1 MGENNVV
8 VSKPQ
13 VSVGL
18 NMFADQQSFNTGF
31 QMAKILSASTI
42 VPKTFQGNIGNTMIA
57 IDIAQ
62 RLHTNPLMIM
72 QNVYVVYGMPSFS
85 AKFLV
90 ACINA
95 SGLFA
100 TPLRYEFVG
109 TAGKDDWGCYA
120 FAIDKQG
127 EVLKG
132 STVTIGMAKQKGW
145 YQKDGSNWKVEP
157 EQMLRYRAATRFQ
170 SVYCPEITCG
180 LAVKEDLE
188 DADYTE
194 ITSDNVEQLANGNQD
209 EQLATAQEKERKEAN
224 SQQLGMNNGAEAA
237 QSQQQSNNESKGQAA
252 AQNKENAAQNGSKPK
267 PQPMGKQEVPD
278 IFKQQ

>member
-1 MGENNVV
+1 MAENGIV
-8 VSKPQ
+8 VSQPQ
-13 VSVGL
+13 LSGL
-18 NMFADQQSFNTGF
+18 NMFANQDSFNTGYK
-31 QMAKILSASTI
+31 MAQILSASTI

-72 QNVYVVYGMPSFS
+72 QNVYIVYGMPSFS
-85 AKFLV
+85 AKFLI

-109 TAGKDDWGCYA
+109 EKGKVDWGCYA
-120 FAIDKQG
+120 YALDKQG
-127 EVLKG
+127 ELLKG
-132 STVTIGMAKQKGW
+132 STVTIGIAKQKGW

-170 SVYCPEITCG
+170 SAYCPEITCG
-180 LAVKEDLE
+180 LAVKEELE

-194 ITSDNVEQLANGNQD
+194 ITTDNVEQLSAEEKLAQAQQQE
-209 EQLATAQEKERKEAN
+209 EQQAN
-224 SQQLGMNNGAEAA
+224 SQSLDMNNGENKEENKAA
-237 QSQQQSNNESKGQAA
+237 DNTPSDEQKT
-252 AQNKENAAQNGSKPK
+252 AQTAENAAQTKPK
-267 PQPMGKQEVPD
+267 AQPMGKQEMPD
-278 IFKQQ
+278 IFKKQ

>member
-1 MGENNVV
+1 MAENNIV
-8 VSKPQ
+8 VSQPQ
-13 VSVGL
+13 VSGL
-18 NMFADQQSFNTGF
+18 NMFANQESFNTGYK
-31 QMAKILSASTI
+31 MAQILSASTI

-85 AKFLV
+85 AKFLI

-109 TAGKDDWGCYA
+109 EKDKDDWGCYA
-120 FAIDKQG
+120 YAIDKQG
-127 EVLKG
+127 ELLKG
-132 STVTIGMAKQKGW
+132 STITIGIAKQKGW

-170 SVYCPEITCG
+170 SAYCPEITCG
-180 LAVKEDLE
+180 LAVKEELE

-194 ITSDNVEQLANGNQD
+194 ITTDNVEQLSAK
-209 EQLATAQEKERKEAN
+209 EKLSEAQQQEEHQAN
-224 SQQLGMNNGAEAA
+224 SQPLGMNNNGENKEENKAA
-237 QSQQQSNNESKGQAA
+237 DNSSSNEQKT
-252 AQNKENAAQNGSKPK
+252 AQTTENAAQTKPK
-267 PQPMGKQEVPD
+267 VQPMGKQKMPD

>member
-1 MGENNVV
+1 MAENGIV
-8 VSKPQ
+8 VSQPQ
-13 VSVGL
+13 LSGL
-18 NMFADQQSFNTGF
+18 NMFANQDSFNTGYK
-31 QMAKILSASTI
+31 MAQILSASTI

-85 AKFLV
+85 AKFLI

-109 TAGKDDWGCYA
+109 EKGKDDWGCYA
-120 FAIDKQG
+120 YAIDKQG
-127 EVLKG
+127 ELLKG
-132 STVTIGMAKQKGW
+132 STITIGIAKQKGW

-170 SVYCPEITCG
+170 SAYCPEITCG
-180 LAVKEDLE
+180 LAVKEELE

-194 ITSDNVEQLANGNQD
+194 ITTDNVEQLSAEEKLAQAQQQE
-209 EQLATAQEKERKEAN
+209 EQQAN
-224 SQQLGMNNGAEAA
+224 SQSLGMNNGENKEENKAA
-237 QSQQQSNNESKGQAA
+237 DNSPSDEQKT
-252 AQNKENAAQNGSKPK
+252 AQTAENAAQTKPK
-267 PQPMGKQEVPD
+267 TQPMGKQEMPD

>member
-1 MGENNVV
+1 MAENGIV
-8 VSKPQ
+8 VSQPQ
-13 VSVGL
+13 LSGL
-18 NMFADQQSFNTGF
+18 NMFANQDSFNTGYK
-31 QMAKILSASTI
+31 MAQILSASTI

-85 AKFLV
+85 AKFLI

-109 TAGKDDWGCYA
+109 EKGKDDWGCYA
-120 FAIDKQG
+120 YAIDKQG
-127 EVLKG
+127 ELLKG
-132 STVTIGMAKQKGW
+132 STITIGIAKQKGW

-170 SVYCPEITCG
+170 SAYCPEITCG
-180 LAVKEDLE
+180 LAVKEELE

-194 ITSDNVEQLANGNQD
+194 ITTDNVEQLSAEEKLAETQQQE
-209 EQLATAQEKERKEAN
+209 EQQAN
-224 SQQLGMNNGAEAA
+224 SQSLGMNNGENKEENKAA
-237 QSQQQSNNESKGQAA
+237 DNSPSDEQKT
-252 AQNKENAAQNGSKPK
+252 AQTAENAAQTTPK
-267 PQPMGKQEVPD
+267 AQPMGKQEIPD

>member
-1 MGENNVV
+1 MAENGIV
-8 VSKPQ
+8 VSQPQ
-13 VSVGL
+13 LSGL
-18 NMFADQQSFNTGF
+18 NMFANQDSFNTGYK
-31 QMAKILSASTI
+31 MAQILSASTI

-85 AKFLV
+85 AKFLI

-109 TAGKDDWGCYA
+109 EKGKDDWGCYA
-120 FAIDKQG
+120 YAIDKQG
-127 EVLKG
+127 ELLKG
-132 STVTIGMAKQKGW
+132 STITIGIAKQKGW

-170 SVYCPEITCG
+170 SAYCPEITCG
-180 LAVKEDLE
+180 LAVKEELE

-194 ITSDNVEQLANGNQD
+194 ITTDNVEQLSAEEKLAQAQQQEEQQANTQSLD
-209 EQLATAQEKERKEAN
+209 
-224 SQQLGMNNGAEAA
+224 MNNGENKEEDKAA
-237 QSQQQSNNESKGQAA
+237 NNSPSDEQKT
-252 AQNKENAAQNGSKPK
+252 AQTAENAAQTKPK
-267 PQPMGKQEVPD
+267 AQPMGKQEMPD

>member
-1 MGENNVV
+1 MAENGIV
-8 VSKPQ
+8 VSQPQ
-13 VSVGL
+13 LSGL
-18 NMFADQQSFNTGF
+18 NMFANQDSFNTGYR
-31 QMAKILSASTI
+31 MAQILSASTI

-85 AKFLV
+85 AKFLI

-109 TAGKDDWGCYA
+109 EKGKDDWGCYA
-120 FAIDKQG
+120 YAIDKQG
-127 EVLKG
+127 ELLKG
-132 STVTIGMAKQKGW
+132 STITIGIAKQKGW

-170 SVYCPEITCG
+170 SAYCPEITCG
-180 LAVKEDLE
+180 LAVKEELE

-194 ITSDNVEQLANGNQD
+194 ITTDNVEQLSAEEKLAQAQQQEEQQANTQSLD
-209 EQLATAQEKERKEAN
+209 
-224 SQQLGMNNGAEAA
+224 MNNGENKEEDKAA
-237 QSQQQSNNESKGQAA
+237 NNSPSDEQKT
-252 AQNKENAAQNGSKPK
+252 AQTAENAAQTKPK
-267 PQPMGKQEVPD
+267 AHPMGKQEMPD

>member
-1 MGENNVV
+1 MAENGIVA
-8 VSKPQ
+8 SQPQ
-13 VSVGL
+13 LSGL
-18 NMFADQQSFNTGF
+18 NMFANQDSFNTGYK
-31 QMAKILSASTI
+31 MAQILSASTI

-85 AKFLV
+85 AKFLI

-100 TPLRYEFVG
+100 TPLRYEFMG
-109 TAGKDDWGCYA
+109 EKGKDDWGCYA
-120 FAIDKQG
+120 YAIDKQG
-127 EVLKG
+127 ELLKG
-132 STVTIGMAKQKGW
+132 STITIGIAKQKGW

-170 SVYCPEITCG
+170 SAYCPEITCG
-180 LAVKEDLE
+180 LAVKEELE

-194 ITSDNVEQLANGNQD
+194 ITTDNIEQLSTEEKLAQAQQQE
-209 EQLATAQEKERKEAN
+209 EQQAN
-224 SQQLGMNNGAEAA
+224 SQSLDMDNGE
-237 QSQQQSNNESKGQAA
+237 
-252 AQNKENAAQNGSKPK
+252 NKEENKAANNSSSEEQKTAQTAENVAQTKPK
-267 PQPMGKQEVPD
+267 AKPMGKQEIPD
-278 IFKQQ
+278 MFKQQ

>member
-1 MGENNVV
+1 MAENGIV
-8 VSKPQ
+8 VSQPQ
-13 VSVGL
+13 LSGL
-18 NMFADQQSFNTGF
+18 NMFANQDSFNTGYK
-31 QMAKILSASTI
+31 MAQILSASTI

-85 AKFLV
+85 AKFLI

-109 TAGKDDWGCYA
+109 EKGKDDWGCYA
-120 FAIDKQG
+120 YAIDKQG
-127 EVLKG
+127 ELLKG
-132 STVTIGMAKQKGW
+132 STITIGIAKQKGW

-170 SVYCPEITCG
+170 SAYCPEITCG
-180 LAVKEDLE
+180 LAVKEELE

-194 ITSDNVEQLANGNQD
+194 ITTDNVEQLSAEENLAQAQQQEEQQANTQSLD
-209 EQLATAQEKERKEAN
+209 
-224 SQQLGMNNGAEAA
+224 MNNGENKEEDKAA
-237 QSQQQSNNESKGQAA
+237 NNSPSDEQKT
-252 AQNKENAAQNGSKPK
+252 AQTAENAAQTKPK
-267 PQPMGKQEVPD
+267 AHPMGKQEMPD

>member
-1 MGENNVV
+1 MAENGIV
-8 VSKPQ
+8 VSQPQ
-13 VSVGL
+13 LSGL
-18 NMFADQQSFNTGF
+18 NMFANQDSFNTGYK
-31 QMAKILSASTI
+31 MAQILSASTI
-42 VPKTFQGNIGNTMIA
+42 VPKTFHGNIGNTMIA

-85 AKFLV
+85 AKFLI

-109 TAGKDDWGCYA
+109 EKGKDDWGCYA
-120 FAIDKQG
+120 YAIDKQG
-127 EVLKG
+127 ELLKG
-132 STVTIGMAKQKGW
+132 STITIGIAKQKGW

-170 SVYCPEITCG
+170 SAYCPEITCG
-180 LAVKEDLE
+180 LAVKEELE

-194 ITSDNVEQLANGNQD
+194 ITTDNVEQLSAEEKLAQAQQQEEQQANTQSLD
-209 EQLATAQEKERKEAN
+209 
-224 SQQLGMNNGAEAA
+224 MNNGENKEEDKAA
-237 QSQQQSNNESKGQAA
+237 NNSPSDEQKT
-252 AQNKENAAQNGSKPK
+252 AQTAENAAQTKPK
-267 PQPMGKQEVPD
+267 AHPMGKQEMPD

>member
-1 MGENNVV
+1 MAENGIV
-8 VSKPQ
+8 VSQPQ
-13 VSVGL
+13 LSGL
-18 NMFADQQSFNTGF
+18 NMFANQDSFNTGYK
-31 QMAKILSASTI
+31 MAQILSASTI

-85 AKFLV
+85 AKFLI

-109 TAGKDDWGCYA
+109 EKGKDDWGCYA
-120 FAIDKQG
+120 YAIDKQG
-127 EVLKG
+127 ELLKG
-132 STVTIGMAKQKGW
+132 STITIGIAKQKGW

-170 SVYCPEITCG
+170 SAYCPEITCG
-180 LAVKEDLE
+180 LAVKEELE

-194 ITSDNVEQLANGNQD
+194 ITTDNVEQLSA
-209 EQLATAQEKERKEAN
+209 EEKLAQAQQQEKQQAN
-224 SQQLGMNNGAEAA
+224 TQSLDMNNGENKEEDKAA
-237 QSQQQSNNESKGQAA
+237 NNSPSDEQKT
-252 AQNKENAAQNGSKPK
+252 AQTAENAAQTKPK
-267 PQPMGKQEVPD
+267 AQPMGKQEMPD